1 MKMKFSLRRQMT
13 IVFIGLLV
21 FILGAVFIVN
31 TGFLGQYYISH
42 KVQDLLD
49 TYDVV
54 DGVLQDGGLSEQ
66 STEILYQA
74 EKTNIDMAVV
84 NSNAETLL
92 STVKGGSQLFLQ
104 LFRNLYGRNDNPG
117 NCTAA
122 D

>member
-54 DGVLQDGGLSEQ
+54 DGVLQDGGLS
-66 STEILYQA
+66 
-74 EKTNIDMAVV
+74 
-84 NSNAETLL
+84 
-92 STVKGGSQLFLQ
+92 
-104 LFRNLYGRNDNPG
+104 
-117 NCTAA
+117 
-122 D
+122 

>member
-49 TYDVV
+49 TYDGGPP
-54 DGVLQDGGLSEQ
+54 DGR
-66 STEILYQA
+66 A
-74 EKTNIDMAVV
+74 
-84 NSNAETLL
+84 
-92 STVKGGSQLFLQ
+92 
-104 LFRNLYGRNDNPG
+104 GRRHRG
-117 NCTAA
+117 RR
-122 D
+122 

>member
-54 DGVLQDGGLSEQ
+54 EHRDSVSGGKDQ
-66 STEILYQA
+66 YRY
-74 EKTNIDMAVV
+74 
-84 NSNAETLL
+84 
-92 STVKGGSQLFLQ
+92 GGSQQ
-104 LFRNLYGRNDNPG
+104 QCG
-117 NCTAA
+117 NAVVHG
-122 D
+122 